1 MRWLTPR
8 CVQRHVMARAS
19 CGAVLQ
25 TGHVQTSLAKL
36 SSPSERLLSTC
47 VDRGERSR
55 PSRRWWSERGGT
67 AKKLKLKLKLTFA
80 VRGEQVRSLASVPGC
95 ACIDTRACTG
105 GHMGGDRLFRKNDN
119 RKFRRALRAV
129 ASVVLTFTLVYK
141 PAARDRHTFLRAN
154 LVYVC
159 PPSPTP
165 RPPSPPAWPP
175 PPPSPPSS
183 HRADLRTEQVHA
195 FLA

>member
-1 MRWLTPR
+1 M
-8 CVQRHVMARAS
+8 
-19 CGAVLQ
+19 
-25 TGHVQTSLAKL
+25 
-36 SSPSERLLSTC
+36 
-47 VDRGERSR
+47 
-55 PSRRWWSERGGT
+55 
-67 AKKLKLKLKLTFA
+67 
-80 VRGEQVRSLASVPGC
+80 RSLASVPGC
-95 ACIDTRACTG
+95 ACIDTRGDTW
-105 GHMGGDRLFRKNDN
+105 GGDRLFRKNDN

-154 LVYVC
+154 LEYVC

-165 RPPSPPAWPP
+165 RPPSPPASPP